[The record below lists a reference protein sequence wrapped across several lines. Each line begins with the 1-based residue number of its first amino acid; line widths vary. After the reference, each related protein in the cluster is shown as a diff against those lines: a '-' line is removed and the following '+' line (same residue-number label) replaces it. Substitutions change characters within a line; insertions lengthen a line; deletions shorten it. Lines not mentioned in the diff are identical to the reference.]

1 MELSLIICTYNR
13 EEYLEKTLSFI
24 DKQTL
29 DPSKFEVIIVDNNS
43 SDSTKSVAEK
53 YIENHS
59 NAKYI
64 FESQQGLSYA
74 RNTGYKEAQSSNLLY
89 LDDDAYLNPDGL
101 ENLVNFINSDE
112 NLTIV
117 GGRAIIKYPKEK
129 PEWVTQSVVNWL
141 GSYDYGDNTIEVTP
155 DNIKK
160 KIVRFPIG
168 CCFFVRKKVL
178 DEIGG
183 FNPKLGR
190 VGKKMLAGEEFLIS
204 KHVQKNQGKIAY
216 FPEIKVDH
224 AIVPHWLDR
233 EFLLNKTSFYGI
245 SDVYVH
251 FLSEKSLWNHIQ
263 YFCFRIIFLVK
274 NIVDY
279 SLALLTRNKQK
290 QFEVKLLFNF
300 NKSILSTFMKFIFMP
315 QANY

>member
-13 EEYLEKTLSFI
+13 EEYLQKTLDCIAS
-24 DKQTL
+24 QTL
-29 DPSKFEVIIVDNNS
+29 DRSKFEVIIVDNNS
-43 SDSTKSVAEK
+43 ADSTKIVAK
-53 YIENHS
+53 NYVENHS
-59 NAKYI
+59 NARYI
-64 FESQQGLSYA
+64 FEEKQGLSYA
-74 RNTGYKEAQSSNLLY
+74 RNTGYKEAKSDNLLY
-89 LDDDAYLNPDGL
+89 LDDDAYLNPEGL
-101 ENLVNFINSDE
+101 ENLVKFINSDE

-117 GGRAIIKYPKEK
+117 GGRAIIKYPQDK
-129 PEWVTQSVVNWL
+129 PEWVTKSVVNWL
-141 GSYDYGDNTIEVTP
+141 GSYDYGDEVIEVTP
-155 DNIKK
+155 ENIKK

-204 KHVQKNQGKIAY
+204 KYVQKKQGKITY

-251 FLSEKSLWNHIQ
+251 FLSEKSLFAHIK
-263 YFCFRIIFLVK
+263 YFAFRMIFLIK
-274 NIVDY
+274 NIIDY
-279 SLALLTRNKQK
+279 LFALITGNQQK
-290 QFEVKLLFNF
+290 QFEVKLLLNF
-300 NKSILSTFMKFIFMP
+300 NKSIISTFMKFMFSP
-315 QANY
+315 QTNT